1 MSGPQRARARG
12 SRCGASGL
20 GGGTPGPARRLGFT
34 AGVEEDVDVADLAV
48 EVAVCARE
56 NGGCRVEDDD
66 TAGLAR
72 GISSPSISTSISSA
86 SPFPCAAAG
95 CSTATGG
102 KTACSMARI
111 TQSLPS
117 ASQSSLS
124 SFSRTPPLSL
134 PLTLPL
140 TRSLSLATENAGAG
154 GADAAAAGRVDV
166 DVHAHSAPAP
176 PSACSIFASCEIR
189 LRCAGICGIGS
200 L

>member
-20 GGGTPGPARRLGFT
+20 GGGTPGPARRFGFA
-34 AGVEEDVDVADLAV
+34 AGVEEDVDVVDLAV
-48 EVAVCARE
+48 EVEVCVRE
-56 NGGCRVEDDD
+56 NGGCSVEEDAAAL
-66 TAGLAR
+66 TR
-72 GISSPSISTSISSA
+72 GMSSPSISTSISSA
-86 SPFPCAAAG
+86 SPSPCAAAG

-117 ASQSSLS
+117 VSQSTPS
-124 SFSRTPPLSL
+124 SFSCAPPLSL
-134 PLTLPL
+134 PLTLPFA
-140 TRSLSLATENAGAG
+140 RSLSLPTENAGTG
-154 GADAAAAGRVDV
+154 GADAVAAGRVDV

-189 LRCAGICGIGS
+189 LRCAGVCGIGS